1 MSRKSRV
8 VFKSS
13 HFWWLYSYTSIRMCV
28 RLEKSKSTNEFIY
41 DQACHRQPSNKTS
54 IVCNSLP
61 QWNLSFGTPLFKG
74 QKIWSQKNVLH
85 NLCICYI
92 YRRDTSILG
101 KRTLF
106 VGRETPRGGGG
117 YSTNVYG
124 RRLRPTSNPSPLL
137 LYTIFHEKDT
147 NFVYLLLTNG
157 TPFVF
162 KCCQCTV
169 LKIGINNKNS
179 MFSKLHRVLKF
190 IYQPINLG
198 PFTDPNEIFPSPFI
212 YFNQ

>member
-1 MSRKSRV
+1 MSLFMTRHATGNPVIRHPQFV
-8 VFKSS
+8 ISS
-13 HFWWLYSYTSIRMCV
+13 HGGTSPLGHLYSRDRKFGPRKMFYIIFVFVTSI
-28 RLEKSKSTNEFIY
+28 E
-41 DQACHRQPSNKTS
+41 
-54 IVCNSLP
+54 
-61 QWNLSFGTPLFKG
+61 GTPLF
-74 QKIWSQKNVLH
+74 
-85 NLCICYI
+85 
-92 YRRDTSILG
+92 LG
-101 KRTLF
+101 NEHFLWVAKPPER
-106 VGRETPRGGGG
+106 GGG
-117 YSTNVYG
+117 YSTNVYE

-179 MFSKLHRVLKF
+179 MFSQLHKVLKF

-198 PFTDPNEIFPSPFI
+198 PFTNPNEIFPSPFI

>member
-1 MSRKSRV
+1 MTRHATGNPVIRHPQFV
-8 VFKSS
+8 IPS
-13 HFWWLYSYTSIRMCV
+13 HSGTSTSGHLYSRDRKFGPRKMFYIIFVFVSSI
-28 RLEKSKSTNEFIY
+28 E
-41 DQACHRQPSNKTS
+41 
-54 IVCNSLP
+54 
-61 QWNLSFGTPLFKG
+61 GTPLF
-74 QKIWSQKNVLH
+74 
-85 NLCICYI
+85 
-92 YRRDTSILG
+92 LG
-101 KRTLF
+101 NEHFLWVAK
-106 VGRETPRGGGG
+106 PPAGGGG

-179 MFSKLHRVLKF
+179 MFSQLHKVLKF

-198 PFTDPNEIFPSPFI
+198 PSQTQMKYSPPLLYTSTSEIPTLS
-212 YFNQ
+212 YS

>member
-13 HFWWLYSYTSIRMCV
+13 HFWWLYSYTSIKMCV

-41 DQACHRQPSNKTS
+41 DQASHRQPSNKTS

-61 QWNLSFGTPLFKG
+61 

-106 VGRETPRGGGG
+106 VGHETPSGGEGG

-179 MFSKLHRVLKF
+179 MFSQLHKVLKF